1 MSDVSGPGGTI
12 TLPSGFACHFQGWSA
27 TILPTVVENTGFA
40 ENGNRTSL
48 VTAQIVIGSAH
59 GTAQDGNTMLP
70 AAITGSTPT
79 LSTYI
84 GSVVLQAYSNGTMSF
99 NATITAIPLG
109 REAMGKMEYGVSFQ
123 SNGPL
128 TGRF

>member
-1 MSDVSGPGGTI
+1 MADISGPGGSI
-12 TLPSGFACHFQGWSA
+12 TLPSGFACHFQGWSG

-59 GTAQDGNTMLP
+59 GTAMTGQTMLP
-70 AAITGSTPT
+70 SGITGATPT
-79 LSTYI
+79 LSSYI
-84 GSVVLQAYSNGTMSF
+84 GTVTLLAYTNGTMSF

-109 REAMGKMEYGVSFQ
+109 REALGKMEYGVSFQ

-128 TGRF
+128 LGVF